1 MLARLAGGYLFI
13 PVFRD
18 DLKVVVGHLLLRRIC
33 QYNEPFH
40 QQRAVM
46 HSTSDMS
53 PEAMNTAP
61 LAGITVV
68 ELCHSI
74 AGPYAGSILAQL
86 GAEVIKIEHPGK
98 GDDARDWG
106 PPYWEGAAAAFQAMN
121 RDKKGIALNLKHPE
135 ELQQLDALIM
145 GRADVVLQN
154 MRPGAVER
162 LGLGAETLLLRC
174 PRLVYCNVGAFGAH
188 GPQAHKPGYD
198 PLMQAQGGLMSVT
211 GEDGREPVRVGTSLV
226 DMGAGMWAAM
236 GVLAALERRHR
247 TGRGGVVDTSLFETS
262 LAWMTVH
269 MAGYLASGEV
279 RRPMGSG
286 IVEIVPHQAFRCSDG
301 FIMVAAGNDALFR
314 KLADGLGMPA
324 LAEDPKFQRNGG
336 RVEHRAELIPLLSR
350 VFATQD
356 RAHWLGAL
364 DKAGVPVAPLQDI
377 AQVAQ
382 DPQTVAVGMVQPV
395 PGSAMTLMGLP
406 LAFDGAR
413 PACRLAPPALGEHNA
428 EFLSSSSAITAG
440 A

>member
-1 MLARLAGGYLFI
+1 M
-13 PVFRD
+13 
-18 DLKVVVGHLLLRRIC
+18 
-33 QYNEPFH
+33 
-40 QQRAVM
+40 
-46 HSTSDMS
+46 
-53 PEAMNTAP
+53 
-61 LAGITVV
+61 V

-86 GAEVIKIEHPGK
+86 GAEVIKVEHPGK

-121 RDKKGIALNLKHPE
+121 RDKKGIALNLKDPQ
-135 ELQQLDALIM
+135 ELRQLSALILE
-145 GRADVVLQN
+145 RADVVLQN

-162 LGLGAETLLLRC
+162 LGLGAETMLAES
-174 PRLVYCNVGAFGAH
+174 PRLIYCNVGAFGAQ

-226 DMGAGMWAAM
+226 DMGAGMWAAI

-314 KLADGLGMPA
+314 KLANCLGMPA
-324 LAEDPKFQRNGG
+324 LADDPRFQRNGS
-336 RVEHRAELIPLLSR
+336 RVVHRSELIARLSK

-356 RAHWLGAL
+356 RAYWREVLDGA
-364 DKAGVPVAPLQDI
+364 DVPVAPLQDI

-395 PGSAMTLMGLP
+395 PGSTMKLMGLP

-413 PACRLAPPALGEHNA
+413 PACRTAPPKLGEHNA
-428 EFLSSSSAITAG
+428 ACLSPVPTISTG

>member
-1 MLARLAGGYLFI
+1 MNRFI
-13 PVFRD
+13 E
-18 DLKVVVGHLLLRRIC
+18 KV
-33 QYNEPFH
+33 
-40 QQRAVM
+40 VM
-46 HSTSDMS
+46 HSTSES
-53 PEAMNTAP
+53 STGASNAAP

-86 GAEVIKIEHPGK
+86 GAEVIKVEHPGK

-121 RDKKGIALNLKHPE
+121 RDKKGVALDLKQPQ
-135 ELQQLDALIM
+135 ELQRLKAFIVE
-145 GRADVVLQN
+145 RADVVLQN
-154 MRPGAVER
+154 MRPGAISR
-162 LGLGAETLLLRC
+162 LGLGADALLAED
-174 PRLVYCNVGAFGAH
+174 PRLIYCNMGAFGAQ

-226 DMGAGMWAAM
+226 DMGAGMWAAI
-236 GVLAALERRHR
+236 GVLAALERRHT
-247 TGRGGVVDTSLFETS
+247 TGRGGIVDTSLFETS

-314 KLADGLGMPA
+314 KLADCLGLPA
-324 LAEDPKFQRNGG
+324 LADDPRFERNGG
-336 RVEHRAELIPLLSR
+336 RVVHRTELIARLSE
-350 VFATQD
+350 VFVTRD
-356 RAHWLGAL
+356 WAHWREVL
-364 DKAGVPVAPLQDI
+364 DAAGVPVAPLQDI
-377 AQVAQ
+377 AQVAA
-382 DPQTVAVGMVQPV
+382 DPQTAAVGMVQPV
-395 PGSAMTLMGLP
+395 PGSAMSLVGLP
-406 LAFDGAR
+406 LSFDGVR
-413 PACRLAPPALGEHNA
+413 PACRAPAPKLGEHNA
-428 EFLSSSSAITAG
+428 ECLPSTTDLPVAA
-440 A
+440 